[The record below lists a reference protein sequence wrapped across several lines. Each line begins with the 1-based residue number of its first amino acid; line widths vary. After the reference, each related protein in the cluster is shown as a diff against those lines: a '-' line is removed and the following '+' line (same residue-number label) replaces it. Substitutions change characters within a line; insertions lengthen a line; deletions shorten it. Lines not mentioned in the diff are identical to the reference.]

1 VLDATQYAAN
11 KYQVTFSVA
20 AGVTTYDVAD
30 VTAGLP
36 GTAVLAA
43 QPYVSGQAI
52 SFNGIQFEVQGAP
65 ANADVFDIA
74 PSSNQSVFATLT
86 NLIATL
92 NAAPGIGNPS
102 ATAAFQQGVQQSLG
116 ELEHGLDKVLAVRA
130 TTGARLRELDA
141 LQSTGEDLGLQ
152 YKQTLSKIQDTDFLQ
167 AISTLNQQ
175 QLTLQAAQ
183 QSFAKI
189 SQLSLFDFLR

>member
-1 VLDATQYAAN
+1 ML
-11 KYQVTFSVA
+11 FRS
-20 AGVTTYDVAD
+20 
-30 VTAGLP
+30 
-36 GTAVLAA
+36 
-43 QPYVSGQAI
+43 
-52 SFNGIQFEVQGAP
+52 
-65 ANADVFDIA
+65 
-74 PSSNQSVFATLT
+74 
-86 NLIATL
+86 
-92 NAAPGIGNPS
+92 
-102 ATAAFQQGVQQSLG
+102 
-116 ELEHGLDKVLAVRA
+116 RA